1 MEHIHCRLTVKM
13 NFFLRYEEILIVRD
27 VRCLEKIQLL
37 FYLLQYMLLCAKFYH
52 LLSILLLLHFLLNKY
67 SKQFHVNVFTAI

>member
-1 MEHIHCRLTVKM
+1 MSRKETSTQI
-13 NFFLRYEEILIVRD
+13 
-27 VRCLEKIQLL
+27 L

>member
-1 MEHIHCRLTVKM
+1 MSRKDTSK
-13 NFFLRYEEILIVRD
+13 
-27 VRCLEKIQLL
+27 QLL

-67 SKQFHVNVFTAI
+67 SKQFHVNVLLQFEMF